1 VIEFT
6 GERVIPG
13 EVSDDLWAE
22 HAARYAFALRY
33 AHHCRALDVG
43 CGSGYGVAE
52 IAGRARS
59 AVGIDSSQ
67 EAVAYAQSHYNS
79 PHIRFLQASAASLPF
94 ADRSF
99 ELITAFEVIE
109 HLAAWPDFLREAARV
124 LHERGVFLVS
134 TPNKLY
140 YTQSRGEHGPN
151 PFHVHEFE
159 FEEFHDALSRHFSSV
174 VIFLQNRQESFT
186 FAPSPPGA
194 GQAEAHLHS
203 AASRPDE
210 ANFFVA
216 LCSAGPPVDARPF
229 VYVPRAANLLR
240 EREQHITLLQGEL
253 AQTKKWL
260 DDLIADHQALQ
271 EAHLEQTRHLE
282 AQNRWALDL
291 DAKWRSAMDRVT
303 ALQDE
308 LKAEQANAA
317 LIVEQYNAKISEL
330 EEENRAR
337 AQWAIDTETRL
348 GAELAAKSAEL
359 AQAVRLLD
367 QAEATVIERTE
378 WAQSLQK
385 RIDFLETQ
393 LAMVR
398 QSRWVRLGRLAG
410 LGPRVTE

>member
-13 EVSDDLWAE
+13 EVNDDLWAE

-33 AHHCRALDVG
+33 AHHSRALDLG

-52 IAGRARS
+52 IAKRARF
-59 AVGIDSSQ
+59 AVGIDSSH
-67 EAVAYAQSHYNS
+67 EAVAYAQAHYQRANV
-79 PHIRFLQASAASLPF
+79 RFLQASATSLPF

-109 HLAAWPDFLREAARV
+109 HLAEWPDLVKEAARV
-124 LHERGVFLVS
+124 LQAHGVFLVS

-159 FEEFHDALSRHFSSV
+159 FEEFRDVLARSFPNV

-186 FAPSPPGA
+186 FAPAAADASGP
-194 GQAEAHLHS
+194 EAHLPL
-203 AASRPDE
+203 AALRADE

-216 LCSAGPPVDARPF
+216 VCSAAPPGDARPF

-240 EREQHITLLQGEL
+240 EREQHIALLQSEL

-260 DDLIADHQALQ
+260 DELIADHKALQ
-271 EAHLEQTRHLE
+271 DAHLEQTHHLE
-282 AQNRWALDL
+282 EQNRWALDL
-291 DAKWRSAMDRVT
+291 EAKWRSAMDRVT

-308 LKAEQANAA
+308 LKSEQANAA
-317 LIVEQYNAKISEL
+317 RIVDQYNAKISEL
-330 EEENRAR
+330 EQENRAR

-348 GAELAAKSAEL
+348 SAGLAAKSAEL
-359 AQAVRLLD
+359 SEAVRLLD
-367 QAEATVIERTE
+367 RAEATVIERTE
-378 WAQSLQK
+378 WAQNLQK

-398 QSRWVRLGRLAG
+398 QSRWVRLGRIAG
-410 LGPRVTE
+410 VGPRVKE